1 MKNGNEIILGAG
13 EVFMYEFEGTAIPTN
28 EIIETEEHN
37 VGSCSG
43 GFSIDYKPEKYDVKD
58 QYGKT
63 VKSFTISEEIT
74 AKTGILTWT
83 LDRLSL
89 LSTAKIEDKI
99 VEDKKI
105 KTLTFG
111 GGGSLKTVL
120 LRFVHTKP
128 DGNKIRFTMIGQ
140 GGNGF
145 AIEFA
150 QKELT
155 VDATIAAIS
164 YIKDFLA
171 SFEEEF
177 TNDIVGPTVAATLIK
192 LTNTTVELSF
202 SERVAKAD
210 AENVAN
216 YTLTGTGGLTGSP
229 TLAKLDSGATGT
241 RVTLTVP
248 TVSGFT
254 EGQTLIVTV
263 AGVND
268 LAGNLLGTPKVAT
281 YTATA

>member
-83 LDRLSL
+83 LDRLAL

-99 VEDKKI
+99 VADKKI

-120 LRFVHTKP
+120 LRFVHTKE

-177 TNDIVGPTVAATLIK
+177 TNDIVGPTVVATLLK

-202 SERVAKAD
+202 SEKVAKAD

-254 EGQTLIVTV
+254 VGQTLIVTV